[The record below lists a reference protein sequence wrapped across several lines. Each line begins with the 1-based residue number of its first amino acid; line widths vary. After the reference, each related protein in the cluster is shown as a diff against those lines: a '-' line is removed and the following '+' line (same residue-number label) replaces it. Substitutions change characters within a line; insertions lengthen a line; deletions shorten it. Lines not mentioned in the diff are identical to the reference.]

1 MVYFLQDLRQNRIKI
16 GYVDVMSV
24 EDRVHQIRLNN
35 KGLIRLLATIEGKRE
50 RERELHQRFQD
61 SRLVINVKMGDWF
74 RMSDD
79 LCCFISSLNPKLQL
93 LSDSGMRWKAGECV
107 RAGS

>member
-1 MVYFLQDLRQNRIKI
+1 MIYFVQDMRHDRIKI

-24 EDRVHQIRLNN
+24 EARVHQIRLDNR
-35 KGLIRLLATIEGKRE
+35 GMIRLLATTDGKRK
-50 RERELHQRFQD
+50 RERELHKQFQD
-61 SRLVINVKMGDWF
+61 SRVVTDVRMGDWF

-93 LSDSGMRWKAGECV
+93 LSDSGTRWKAGT
-107 RAGS
+107 AISS